1 MSHTMTA
8 NDYELEW
15 KRSRAGLE
23 LAVFLLSNSWW
34 VMVIN
39 DSSCY
44 LAPLTLRELHTTDV
58 GMGFHS
64 TKKNESLSFLFF
76 NLAIYSERGRSC
88 ASPLLYSAVI
98 HLKTAHYS
106 SHISGRENADF
117 NRLSRK
123 TLQQINEQHGWEV
136 GGRRDGRN
144 RDHWQKGGMKGKSGV
159 RWRWPTLNLFVCMVW
174 FQKLCRKK
182 QIILK
187 INEYVHTCKT
197 CTGVQCGRMSKIK
210 QTDGRHEHAAGFS
223 PVKWGNKA
231 TVCLLLHTGMLCN
244 RRAETLILKMDF
256 VFILWDKHCCLS
268 LVSRGNLMPAM
279 WNTSCKSNYSLQH
292 KWYKL
297 QPLSGE
303 QISRRTAPVPSF
315 EIQLHLKSWRSTEE
329 HKLRLVSALCRTFV

>member
-15 KRSRAGLE
+15 KHGGVGLGAGC
-23 LAVFLLSNSWW
+23 FLLSNSWW

-44 LAPLTLRELHTTDV
+44 LAPLTPRELHTTNV

-76 NLAIYSERGRSC
+76 NLAIYSERGLSC

-106 SHISGRENADF
+106 SHLLGRENADF

-123 TLQQINEQHGWEV
+123 PLRQINEQHGWEV

-144 RDHWQKGGMKGKSGV
+144 REHWQKGGVKGKSWV

-197 CTGVQCGRMSKIK
+197 CTGNWVWQ
-210 QTDGRHEHAAGFS
+210 D
-223 PVKWGNKA
+223 VKN
-231 TVCLLLHTGMLCN
+231 
-244 RRAETLILKMDF
+244 KMDRWATCTRREIQSSRVRKQSYSLFVTARRDVQQDSWDFDSYNGLRVYSLRPALLF
-256 VFILWDKHCCLS
+256 VFSLS
-268 LVSRGNLMPAM
+268 RQSDA
-279 WNTSCKSNYSLQH
+279 SNVEHFLQN
-292 KWYKL
+292 
-297 QPLSGE
+297 
-303 QISRRTAPVPSF
+303 
-315 EIQLHLKSWRSTEE
+315 
-329 HKLRLVSALCRTFV
+329 